1 MLKLFKKWFNPTPKP
16 VNEKAAD
23 IELDK
28 VPAHVAIIMDGNGR
42 WAKQRG
48 LPRVAGHHSGMKNV
62 KKITMA
68 ANDIGVKVLTMY
80 AFSTENWKR
89 PKEEVEFLMKL
100 PQEFFPLEIEELIQN
115 NVRIRMTGWKD
126 GLPDYTLKAIE
137 GAIERTK
144 DNTGLILNFAL
155 NYGGR
160 KEIIAG
166 VQDMMKDLQNG
177 NLNPDELNEQLF
189 SSYMLTS
196 DLPDPDLLI
205 RTSGELR
212 LSNFLLWQL
221 AYSEL
226 WFTDAYWPEFT
237 EDLFMQA
244 IAEYQ
249 RRGRRYG
256 GI

>member
-1 MLKLFKKWFNPTPKP
+1 MRNPFKKWRGNIQKSDSHTTPSIDP
-16 VNEKAAD
+16 A
-23 IELDK
+23 K

-62 KKITMA
+62 KKITIA

-100 PQEFFPLEIEELIQN
+100 PQEFFPMEIAELVEK
-115 NVRIRMTGWKD
+115 NVRIRMTGWKE
-126 GLPDYTLKAIE
+126 GLPEHTLNAIE
-137 GAIERTK
+137 DAIERTK
-144 DNTGLILNFAL
+144 NNTGLILNFAL

-160 KEIIAG
+160 KEILAG
-166 VQDMMKDLQNG
+166 IQDMVQDVQAGNFRMEDL
-177 NLNPDELNEQLF
+177 DEETF
-189 SSYMLTS
+189 SSYMLT
-196 DLPDPDLLI
+196 DELPDPDLLI

-237 EDLFMQA
+237 EDIFYQA

-249 RRGRRYG
+249 RRARRYG

>member
-1 MLKLFKKWFNPTPKP
+1 MLKPLKKWLGNTAK
-16 VNEKAAD
+16 ETDHLD
-23 IELDK
+23 IDLDN
-28 VPAHVAIIMDGNGR
+28 VPEHVAIIMDGNGR

-115 NVRIRMTGWKD
+115 NIRIRMTGWKD

-160 KEIIAG
+160 KEMIAG
-166 VQDMMKDLQNG
+166 IHDMIRDVQKGKLQIDDV
-177 NLNPDELNEQLF
+177 DEACF

-226 WFTDAYWPEFT
+226 WFTEAYWPEFT
-237 EDLFMQA
+237 EALFMQA

-249 RRGRRYG
+249 RRARRYG